1 MIRSGVV
8 RVAFLVAPAGF
19 LGGWLLM
26 RPISRGIEPGFW
38 WTSAHVVWLVGFV
51 AFIPV
56 GSALRSLARPS
67 VIADLAGVAVVL
79 SAVANIV
86 QMGADLV
93 VGFQAGSRDA
103 LRAGL
108 AAFRS
113 LPAVEPLV
121 YTVGAQLIFV
131 ALLVLAVLLAWRR
144 TGADVTVPMPPPVAV
159 AAGVVLLGVAM
170 IAGRNTGLMPAA
182 MSLMGLGLAGIAF
195 GGPDEHLG
203 TDRRKSE
210 RADAGAVPPSGT

>member
-1 MIRSGVV
+1 MIRSGVA
-8 RVAFLVAPAGF
+8 RVSFLVAPAGF

-26 RPISRGIEPGFW
+26 RPIGGGLEPGFW

-56 GSALRSLARPS
+56 GLALRTLARPS

-86 QMGADLV
+86 QMGVDLV
-93 VGFQAGSRDA
+93 VGFQAGSRDE

-108 AAFRS
+108 AGFRS

-121 YTVGAQLIFV
+121 YSVGAQLIFV

-144 TGADVTVPMPPPVAV
+144 TVPMPPPVAL
-159 AAGVVLLGVAM
+159 AAGIVLLGVAM
-170 IAGRNTGLMPAA
+170 IAGRNTGVMPAA
-182 MSLMGLGLAGIAF
+182 MTVMGLGLAGIAF
-195 GGPDEHLG
+195 GGPGEHPK
-203 TDRRKSE
+203 TE
-210 RADAGAVPPSGT
+210 RVDAGAVPPSST